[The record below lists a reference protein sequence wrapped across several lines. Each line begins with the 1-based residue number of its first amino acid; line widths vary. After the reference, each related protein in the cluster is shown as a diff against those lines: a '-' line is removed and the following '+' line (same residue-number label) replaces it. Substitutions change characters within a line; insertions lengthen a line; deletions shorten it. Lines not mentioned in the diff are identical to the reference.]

1 MIAKFL
7 PFRHC
12 PFRHVDF
19 GQKRHYY
26 IFMVFHYYGL
36 SIFFVFWI
44 SCARGMTP
52 VRMESLHKHL
62 VQINLRCGVVHV
74 KIPAAG
80 QTFHPVLDAAGSL

>member
-36 SIFFVFWI
+36 SIFCFLIPAWRHGSAVDHWQSYREI
-44 SCARGMTP
+44 NY
-52 VRMESLHKHL
+52 
-62 VQINLRCGVVHV
+62 NLRE
-74 KIPAAG
+74 
-80 QTFHPVLDAAGSL
+80 